1 MPTCLLPLHRTVPAS
16 AHTADTRL
24 TARVSR
30 APACACLMV
39 AAALASA
46 PGTAPAADAAAR
58 WPERP
63 VRLLVPYVPG
73 GLPDTLA
80 RVVGQRLTETFGRPF
95 LVDNRPGAGGVIGT
109 ELVAR
114 ALPDGHTHL
123 VADLGQTAITPAMT
137 PKLPYDI
144 ERDFAPV
151 SLLGTAPFFL
161 AVHAS
166 TGAQTLPELVA
177 WAKSRGGGATYGSS
191 GVGSPHHLAME
202 ILRRRVGMDLVHVPY
217 KGSGQSTPAL
227 VAGEVPMLF
236 TVLPSVASHVK
247 AGTVRLI
254 AVASAQR
261 TPQAPDVPTFLE
273 LGVKGFVLLPSV
285 AMLAP
290 AGTPRAII
298 ERLAAEI
305 GRAVRH
311 PDAQQR
317 LAALGIEPVGSTPQA
332 YAAQLKADI
341 ALFRQAVQ
349 AAGVRAD

>member
-1 MPTCLLPLHRTVPAS
+1 MPA
-16 AHTADTRL
+16 
-24 TARVSR
+24 TARDDLPTALPRIR
-30 APACACLMV
+30 APRLAAMCSLV
-39 AAALASA
+39 AASLLAGA
-46 PGTAPAADAAAR
+46 VTAAQPTDAAKR
-58 WPERP
+58 WPDRP

-80 RVVGQRLTETFGRPF
+80 RVVGQRLTDTLGRPF

-161 AVHAS
+161 AVHSS

-177 WAKSRGGGATYGSS
+177 WAKARSGSASYGSS

-227 VAGEVPMLF
+227 VSGEVPMLF
-236 TVLPSVASHVK
+236 TVLPSVAAHVK
-247 AGTVRLI
+247 TGTVRLI

-261 TPQAPDVPTFLE
+261 TPQAPEVPTFAE

-311 PDAQQR
+311 PEAQQR
-317 LAALGIEPVGSTPQA
+317 LAALGIEPVGSTPDA

-341 ALFRQAVQ
+341 ALFRAAVQ
-349 AAGVRAD
+349 AAGVRAE

>member
-1 MPTCLLPLHRTVPAS
+1 MPTCLLPFDRSAPAC
-16 AHTADTRL
+16 AHAADTRL
-24 TARVSR
+24 TARVPR
-30 APACACLMV
+30 ALALACLMV
-39 AAALASA
+39 AAALAGA
-46 PGTAPAADAAAR
+46 PGTAPAADASTR

-123 VADLGQTAITPAMT
+123 VADLG
-137 PKLPYDI
+137 
-144 ERDFAPV
+144 
-151 SLLGTAPFFL
+151 APFFL

-332 YAAQLKADI
+332 YAAQLRADI

>member
-1 MPTCLLPLHRTVPAS
+1 
-16 AHTADTRL
+16 
-24 TARVSR
+24 
-30 APACACLMV
+30 
-39 AAALASA
+39 
-46 PGTAPAADAAAR
+46 
-58 WPERP
+58 
-63 VRLLVPYVPG
+63 
-73 GLPDTLA
+73 
-80 RVVGQRLTETFGRPF
+80 
-95 LVDNRPGAGGVIGT
+95 
-109 ELVAR
+109 
-114 ALPDGHTHL
+114 
-123 VADLGQTAITPAMT
+123 
-137 PKLPYDI
+137 
-144 ERDFAPV
+144 
-151 SLLGTAPFFL
+151 
-161 AVHAS
+161 
-166 TGAQTLPELVA
+166 
-177 WAKSRGGGATYGSS
+177 
-191 GVGSPHHLAME
+191 
-202 ILRRRVGMDLVHVPY
+202 MDLVHVPY

-332 YAAQLKADI
+332 YAAQLRADI

>member
-1 MPTCLLPLHRTVPAS
+1 MAPHSTVTLPPPSHRRARRGPA
-16 AHTADTRL
+16 R
-24 TARVSR
+24 ARVLLL
-30 APACACLMV
+30 AAT
-39 AAALASA
+39 AALACA
-46 PGTAPAADAAAR
+46 PHGAQAADAATR

-80 RVVGQRLTETFGRPF
+80 RVVGQRLSETLGRPF

-161 AVHAS
+161 AVHS
-166 TGAQTLPELVA
+166 SVGAQTLPELVT
-177 WAKSRGGGATYGSS
+177 WAKARGGSASYGSS

-227 VAGEVPMLF
+227 VSGEVPMLF
-236 TVLPSVASHVK
+236 TVLPSVAAHVK
-247 AGTVRLI
+247 TGTVRLI

-261 TPQAPDVPTFLE
+261 TSQAPEVPSFAE

-290 AGTPRAII
+290 AATPRPII

-311 PDAQQR
+311 PEAQQR

-349 AAGVRAD
+349 AAGVRAE

>member
-1 MPTCLLPLHRTVPAS
+1 MTIPSALLRVPC
-16 AHTADTRL
+16 RP
-24 TARVSR
+24 R
-30 APACACLMV
+30 AGRPFAGTLL
-39 AAALASA
+39 AAAAAAASLN
-46 PGTAPAADAAAR
+46 APAAAQPVEAVSR

-63 VRLLVPYVPG
+63 VRLVVPYVPG

-80 RVVGQRLTETFGRPF
+80 RVVGTRLSDALGRPF
-95 LVDNRPGAGGVIGT
+95 LVDNRPGAAGVIGT

-114 ALPDGHTHL
+114 AVPDGHTHL
-123 VADLGQTAITPAMT
+123 VADLGQTAITPAIT
-137 PKLPYDI
+137 PRLPYDI

-161 AVHAS
+161 AAHAS
-166 TGAQTLPELVA
+166 TGAQTLQELLA
-177 WAKSRGGGATYGSS
+177 WAKARGGAATYGSS

-202 ILRRRVGMDLVHVPY
+202 ILRRRAGMELVHVPY

-227 VAGEVPMLF
+227 VSGEVPMIF
-236 TVLPSVASHVK
+236 TVLPSVAAHVK
-247 AGTVRLI
+247 TGTVRLI

-261 TPQAPDVPTFLE
+261 TPQAPEVPTFTE
-273 LGVKGFVLLPSV
+273 LGIKGFVLLPSV

-290 AGTPRAII
+290 AGTPRPII
-298 ERLAAEI
+298 DRLAAEI

-341 ALFRQAVQ
+341 VLFRQAVQ
-349 AAGVRAD
+349 AAGLRAE

>member
-1 MPTCLLPLHRTVPAS
+1 MPA
-16 AHTADTRL
+16 
-24 TARVSR
+24 TARDALPTALPR
-30 APACACLMV
+30 AGAPRLAAACSLV
-39 AAALASA
+39 AASLLASA
-46 PGTAPAADAAAR
+46 VGAAQPTDAAKR
-58 WPERP
+58 WPDRP

-80 RVVGQRLTETFGRPF
+80 RVVGQRLTETLGRPF

-161 AVHAS
+161 AVHSS
-166 TGAQTLPELVA
+166 TGVQTLPELVA
-177 WAKSRGGGATYGSS
+177 WAKARGGSASYGSS

-227 VAGEVPMLF
+227 VSGEVPMLF
-236 TVLPSVASHVK
+236 TVLPSVAAHVK
-247 AGTVRLI
+247 AGTVRLV

-261 TPQAPDVPTFLE
+261 TPQAPEVPTFAE

-311 PDAQQR
+311 PEAQQR
-317 LAALGIEPVGSTPQA
+317 LAALGIEPVGSTPEA
-332 YAAQLKADI
+332 YAVQLQADI
-341 ALFRQAVQ
+341 ALFRAAVQ
-349 AAGVRAD
+349 AAGIRAE